1 MAMSNG
7 ARINT
12 NIQALNAYN
21 ALNNVSQQIGVHQLR
36 LATGKRINS
45 VADDASGYTIA
56 KQMEARSRVYG
67 AALNDVGDAK
77 SMLSTAEGALQ
88 TIRDLIIQAQEKF
101 AGANNPSA
109 DKNAIASDIAQLGS
123 EINDIVSNTN
133 FNGTALLSSATG
145 TSGAYLGSFQV
156 GYASSETVTVA
167 FDGHAVGGG
176 LSAVTSTQ
184 IANEGAIATATSTL
198 QTAATNA
205 EAALQKIGSLIQRL
219 DVKEQNL
226 NSAMTNIDAAQSR
239 IMDADVAMEQV
250 KVTKLNILQQMGV
263 AQLTQANSSPQQYLQ
278 LFR

>member
-7 ARINT
+7 SRINT

-45 VADDASGYTIA
+45 VSDDASGYTIA

-67 AALNDVGDAK
+67 AALNNVGDAK
-77 SMLSTAEGALQ
+77 SLLSTGEGALQ
-88 TIRDLIIQAQEKF
+88 TVRDLIIQAQEKI
-101 AGANNPSA
+101 AGAYNPAA
-109 DKNAIASDIAQLGS
+109 DKTAIANDIAQLGI

-133 FNGTALLSSATG
+133 FNGTSLLTGSSG
-145 TSGAYLGSFQV
+145 YSGVFQV
-156 GYASSETVTVA
+156 GYATSETVTVA
-167 FDGHAVGGG
+167 FNGSAVGGG
-176 LSAVTSTQ
+176 LSAVTSASLST
-184 IANEGAIATATSTL
+184 ANITATASTL
-198 QTAATNA
+198 ATAATNA
-205 EAALQKIGSLIQRL
+205 ETALQKIGSLIQRL

-226 NSAMTNIDAAQSR
+226 NSAITNIDAAQSR

-263 AQLTQANSSPQQYLQ
+263 AQLSQANSSPQQFLQ

>member
-7 ARINT
+7 SRINT

-45 VADDASGYTIA
+45 VSDDASGYTIA

-67 AALNDVGDAK
+67 AALNNVGDAK
-77 SMLSTAEGALQ
+77 SLLSTGEGALQ
-88 TIRDLIIQAQEKF
+88 TVRDLIIQAQEKI
-101 AGANNPSA
+101 AGAYNPAA
-109 DKNAIASDIAQLGS
+109 DKTAIANDIAQLGI

-133 FNGTALLSSATG
+133 FNGTSLLTGSSG
-145 TSGAYLGSFQV
+145 YSGVFQV
-156 GYASSETVTVA
+156 GYSTSETVTVA
-167 FDGHAVGGG
+167 FNGSAVGGG
-176 LSAVTSTQ
+176 LSAVTSASLST
-184 IANEGAIATATSTL
+184 ANITATASTL
-198 QTAATNA
+198 ATAATNA
-205 EAALQKIGSLIQRL
+205 ETALQKIGSLIQRL

-226 NSAMTNIDAAQSR
+226 NSAITNIDAAQSR

-263 AQLTQANSSPQQYLQ
+263 AQLSQANSSPQQFLQ

>member
-7 ARINT
+7 SRINT

-21 ALNNVSQQIGVHQLR
+21 ALNWVSQQQGVHQLR

-67 AALNDVGDAK
+67 AALNNVGDAK
-77 SMLSTAEGALQ
+77 SLLSTGEGALQ
-88 TIRDLIIQAQEKF
+88 TVRDLIIQAQEKI
-101 AGANNPSA
+101 ASAYNPAA
-109 DKNAIASDIAQLGS
+109 DKNAIANDIQQLGI
-123 EINDIVSNTN
+123 EINDIVGNTN
-133 FNGTALLSSATG
+133 FNGTSLLTG
-145 TSGAYLGSFQV
+145 TGGYSGVFQV
-156 GYASSETVTVA
+156 GYSTLETVTVA
-167 FDGHAVGGG
+167 FDGSAVDGG
-176 LSAVTSTQ
+176 LAAVTSAQLTDST
-184 IANEGAIATATSTL
+184 IAATATAL
-198 QTAATNA
+198 ATAATNA
-205 EAALQKIGSLIQRL
+205 ETALQKIGSLIQRL

-226 NSAMTNIDAAQSR
+226 NSAITNIDAAQSR

-263 AQLTQANSSPQQYLQ
+263 AQLSQANSSPQQFLQ

>member
-21 ALNNVSQQIGVHQLR
+21 ALNNVSQQQGVHQLR

-67 AALNDVGDAK
+67 AALNNVGDAK

-101 AGANNPSA
+101 AAANNPSA
-109 DKNAIASDIAQLGS
+109 DKNAIANDIAQLGS
-123 EINDIVSNTN
+123 EITDIVSNTN
-133 FNGTALLSSATG
+133 FNGTSLLSVAGGGGYS
-145 TSGAYLGSFQV
+145 GSFQV
-156 GYASSETVTVA
+156 GYTASETVSVA
-167 FDGHAVGGG
+167 FDGHAVDGG
-176 LSAVTSTQ
+176 LSGITSVNLTSESV
-184 IANEGAIATATSTL
+184 ITTATGFLS
-198 QTAATNA
+198 TAATNA
-205 EAALQKIGSLIQRL
+205 ETALQKIGSLLQRL

-226 NSAMTNIDAAQSR
+226 NSAITNIDASQSR

-278 LFR
+278 LFK

>member
-56 KQMEARSRVYG
+56 KQMEARSRVYS
-67 AALNDVGDAK
+67 AALNNVGDAK

-123 EINDIVSNTN
+123 EITDIVTNTN
-133 FNGTALLSSATG
+133 FNGTSLLSVAGGGGYS
-145 TSGAYLGSFQV
+145 GSFQV
-156 GYASSETVTVA
+156 GYKSTESVSVA
-167 FDGHAVGGG
+167 FDASNVLGG
-176 LSAVTSTQ
+176 LTAITSASITD
-184 IANEGAIATATSTL
+184 ATAIGTATTAL
-198 QTAATNA
+198 GTAATNA
-205 EAALQKIGSLIQRL
+205 ETALQKIGSLLQRL

-226 NSAMTNIDAAQSR
+226 NSAITNIDASQSR

>member
-7 ARINT
+7 SRINT

-21 ALNNVSQQIGVHQLR
+21 ALNWVSQQQGVHQLR

-67 AALNDVGDAK
+67 AALNNVGDAK
-77 SMLSTAEGALQ
+77 SLLSTGEGALQ
-88 TIRDLIIQAQEKF
+88 TVRDLIIQAQEKI
-101 AGANNPSA
+101 AGAYNPAA
-109 DKNAIASDIAQLGS
+109 DKTAIANDIAQLGI

-133 FNGTALLSSATG
+133 FNGTSLLTG
-145 TSGAYLGSFQV
+145 SGGYSGVFQV
-156 GYASSETVTVA
+156 GYSTSETVTVA
-167 FDGHAVGGG
+167 FNGSAVGGG
-176 LSAVTSTQ
+176 LSAVTSASLST
-184 IANEGAIATATSTL
+184 ANITATASTL
-198 QTAATNA
+198 ATAATNA
-205 EAALQKIGSLIQRL
+205 ETALQKIGSLIQRL

-226 NSAMTNIDAAQSR
+226 NSAITNIDAAQSR

-263 AQLTQANSSPQQYLQ
+263 AQLSQANSSPQQFLQ

>member
-7 ARINT
+7 SRINT

-45 VADDASGYTIA
+45 VSDDASGYTIA

-67 AALNDVGDAK
+67 AALNNVGDAK
-77 SMLSTAEGALQ
+77 SLLSTGEGALQ
-88 TIRDLIIQAQEKF
+88 TVRDLIIQAQEKI
-101 AGANNPSA
+101 AGAYNPAA
-109 DKNAIASDIAQLGS
+109 DKTAIANDIAQLGI

-133 FNGTALLSSATG
+133 FNGTSLLTG
-145 TSGAYLGSFQV
+145 SGGYSGVFQV
-156 GYASSETVTVA
+156 GYATSETVTVA
-167 FDGHAVGGG
+167 FNGSAVGGG
-176 LSAVTSTQ
+176 LSAVTSASLST
-184 IANEGAIATATSTL
+184 ANITATASTL
-198 QTAATNA
+198 ATAATNA
-205 EAALQKIGSLIQRL
+205 ETALQKIGSLIQRL

-226 NSAMTNIDAAQSR
+226 NSAITNIDAAQSR

-263 AQLTQANSSPQQYLQ
+263 AQLSQANSSPQQFLQ